1 MATEAK
7 LIPSSSQTVGPYF
20 HIGLERLIDEAPE
33 IDAGAIEIC
42 GRVLDCDGT
51 PVPDAMLEFWCP
63 SVATSDYIGGLN
75 HSGFPSGFR
84 RSATDQDG
92 SFSVLV
98 PRPAEVVM
106 ENGRKQAPHMLVLVF
121 ARGLLRHLLSRV
133 YFERESGNATD
144 SVLLAVPAERRH
156 TLIARHDES
165 KNKLYRWDVILQ
177 GSDETVFFAW

>member
-1 MATEAK
+1 MATETK
-7 LIPSSSQTVGPYF
+7 LIPSGSQTVGPYF
-20 HIGLERLIDEAPE
+20 HIGLKRLIDEAPE

-42 GRVLDCDGT
+42 GRVIDRDGT

-63 SVATSDYIGGLN
+63 NAATRDYIAGFN

-84 RSATDQDG
+84 RSATDQNG
-92 SFSVLV
+92 SFSVLM

-106 ENGRKQAPHMLVLVF
+106 EKGEMPAPHMLVLVF

-144 SVLLAVPAERRH
+144 PVLLTVPAERRH
-156 TLIARHDES
+156 TLIARPDES
-165 KNKLYRWDVILQ
+165 KNNLYRWDVILQ
-177 GSDETVFFAW
+177 GPDETVFFAW